1 MSDPDTFVGDNDHGN
16 TEPHRTVWIVVLSDG
31 ETYSEVRGTTL
42 LQITEADAD
51 ALAAGGFVADT
62 RPVQRISLERA
73 VRESVPDTRFM
84 QDLG

>member
-1 MSDPDTFVGDNDHGN
+1 MTDPDRPVGDNAHSR
-16 TEPHRTVWIVVLSDG
+16 TEPQDMVWIVVLSDG
-31 ETYSEVRGTTL
+31 ETYSAVRGTAL
-42 LQITEADAD
+42 LQLTAADAD

-73 VRESVPDTRFM
+73 VREAVPDTRFM

>member
-1 MSDPDTFVGDNDHGN
+1 MPDTFVGDNDHGAR
-16 TEPHRTVWIVVLSDG
+16 EPHRTVWIVVLSDG
-31 ETYSEVRGTTL
+31 ETYSEVRGATL

-73 VRESVPDTRFM
+73 VREAVPDTHFL